1 MSLEEALAA
10 NTAALI
16 KLAQIVSAQAEVALG
31 NPASS
36 SSPIH
41 PLVSPSDDAAVLA
54 PAPHTEPED
63 VIQEDIQEVTKD
75 EVAAAITRLANGKGR
90 DVAVQVLSLF
100 GIKKVSEANPSDYAA
115 ILTACQGA

>member
-10 NTAALI
+10 NTAALL
-16 KLAQIVSAQAEVALG
+16 KLHELFSAQAEVAPS

-36 SSPIH
+36 SPTSPQI
-41 PLVSPSDDAAVLA
+41 LASEDAAVLEQ

>member
-36 SSPIH
+36 SPIH
-41 PLVSPSDDAAVLA
+41 PLVSPSDDAAVLEQ

-63 VIQEDIQEVTKD
+63 VITKD
-75 EVAAAITRLANGKGR
+75 QVAAAITRLANGKGR

-100 GIKKVSEANPSDYAA
+100 GIKKVSEANPADYAA